1 MHFSLPTKYYF
12 INEFKEKHIQSLEKN
27 IALIYRNY
35 DEKININTI
44 IKIKK
49 VCKYLKKKFFLSNYV
64 KLAIQLDLDGVYIPS
79 FNKNININF
88 YSKKKKFFLSNYIK
102 LAIKLDLDGVYIPS
116 FNKKININ
124 FYSKK
129 KKFII
134 LGSAHNIKEI
144 RIKEK
149 QNVSCI
155 FLSPLFKVK
164 KTKKYLD
171 IHKFNYLSKYT
182 KKKIVCL
189 GGLKKSNLNK
199 TNMLNKH
206 GIASISLFKE

>member
-1 MHFSLPTKYYF
+1 MNLKKS
-12 INEFKEKHIQSLEKN
+12 I
-27 IALIYRNY
+27 

-64 KLAIQLDLDGVYIPS
+64 KLAIQ
-79 FNKNININF
+79 
-88 YSKKKKFFLSNYIK
+88 
-102 LAIKLDLDGVYIPS
+102 LDLDGVYIPS

-155 FLSPLFKVK
+155 FLSSFINYPPLKV
-164 KTKKYLD
+164 
-171 IHKFNYLSKYT
+171 
-182 KKKIVCL
+182 
-189 GGLKKSNLNK
+189 
-199 TNMLNKH
+199 M
-206 GIASISLFKE
+206 

>member
-12 INEFKEKHIQSLEKN
+12 INEFKEKHIRSLEKN

-49 VCKYLKKKFFLSNYV
+49 VCKYLKKKFF
-64 KLAIQLDLDGVYIPS
+64 I
-79 FNKNININF
+79 
-88 YSKKKKFFLSNYIK
+88 SNYIK
-102 LAIKLDLDGVYIPS
+102 LAIQLDLDGVYIPS

-164 KTKKYLD
+164 KTKKNLD